1 MLYEGFSKNLSFR
14 FEIYWFFK
22 IDLVLIATAENWF
35 YEAYTMY
42 TIVDGIYTNKIMFVF
57 HCHLLILVANEYINY
72 LLLNSNI
79 YRRSAFSKTGIMNDW
94 DDHACRPVSTGVT
107 VVPAV

>member
-1 MLYEGFSKNLSFR
+1 MCSMKDLARIYLSVLKYIDSSKLTLFWLR
-14 FEIYWFFK
+14 QLK
-22 IDLVLIATAENWF
+22 IDFI
-35 YEAYTMY
+35 EAY
-42 TIVDGIYTNKIMFVF
+42 TIVDGIYTNNIMFVF
-57 HCHLLILVANEYINY
+57 HFHLLIVVANEYINY